1 MIDPSSFAFSH
12 TLPFVIVAIAF
23 AISFLFSSFIA
34 FSSLIIYLIYA
45 IAHAKSSVYTKKSA
59 KSLQKSI
66 DFLFSRHIIIDMRSK
81 NIRKVRH
88 FDVTLTDAEI
98 AALKKV
104 KESGISYYRFV
115 RDAIVE
121 KLAREG
127 KGEA

>member
-1 MIDPSSFAFSH
+1 
-12 TLPFVIVAIAF
+12 
-23 AISFLFSSFIA
+23 
-34 FSSLIIYLIYA
+34 
-45 IAHAKSSVYTKKSA
+45 
-59 KSLQKSI
+59 
-66 DFLFSRHIIIDMRSK
+66 MRSK

-121 KLAREG
+121 KLARE